1 MSVADTGRGEY
12 TASLVTHHH
21 WQCPASR
28 SAARHYS
35 APPRVTTAA
44 LQGLLAQV
52 QRLQQEQRSNGGG
65 ALSPEQRSR
74 LASACHMLCAAI
86 GSLLSTIPYLLQQC
100 SRYNAYPGVASNGL
114 RSSVSIF
121 STCTLALDDIIKSLL
136 TSSNTKRDFAQA
148 VSALEEHSELL
159 RDHAQLFKVIYAV
172 VQVDKTGDLIVDHT
186 QFPDDFLDTAESME
200 RRSFYGRCLGLHV
213 SHCEK

>member
-1 MSVADTGRGEY
+1 M
-12 TASLVTHHH
+12 
-21 WQCPASR
+21 
-28 SAARHYS
+28 
-35 APPRVTTAA
+35 
-44 LQGLLAQV
+44 
-52 QRLQQEQRSNGGG
+52 
-65 ALSPEQRSR
+65 
-74 LASACHMLCAAI
+74 
-86 GSLLSTIPYLLQQC
+86 
-100 SRYNAYPGVASNGL
+100 
-114 RSSVSIF
+114 
-121 STCTLALDDIIKSLL
+121 LDDIIKSLL
-136 TSSNTKRDFAQA
+136 TSSNTRRDFAQA